1 MPTYKDIFQ
10 TDIKIG
16 VTVDLQKYTVV
27 IKYASCLCA
36 PLSSASRE
44 KYALTWSY
52 KYAQTAY
59 SMGV

>member
-1 MPTYKDIFQ
+1 MPNYKEIFQ

-36 PLSSASRE
+36 PS
-44 KYALTWSY
+44 
-52 KYAQTAY
+52 Q
-59 SMGV
+59 